1 MAEKVKKRD
10 GRIEDFDLK
19 KIENAIHKGFVAVG
33 LKDKDRG
40 KEKSRELALNVS
52 KKSRKKCQLWKRY
65 RIWLKKP

>member
-10 GRIEDFDLK
+10 GRIEDFDLE

-40 KEKSRELALNVS
+40 KEKSRKTCPE
-52 KKSRKKCQLWKRY
+52 CC
-65 RIWLKKP
+65 